1 VRVKISYGAEMN
13 EVPEEVDQLYTYVSG
28 KVRHILR
35 QSEQIE
41 DLLAEEDM
49 ETSLTLIDR
58 MRLTLSA
65 MDSRLSDIQAITEGY
80 LTHQQGEE
88 DVYQR
93 RPDMDSSGDSPTNT
107 GSPKS
112 TGDQDN

>member
-1 VRVKISYGAEMN
+1 MRVKISYGAEMN

-28 KVRHILR
+28 KVRYILR

-49 ETSLTLIDR
+49 ETALTLIDR

-80 LTHQQGEE
+80 LIHQQGEE
-88 DVYQR
+88 NVHQR
-93 RPDMDSSGDSPTNT
+93 RPDLDSP
-107 GSPKS
+107 GDRSIDKSGPKS
-112 TGDQDN
+112 TGD